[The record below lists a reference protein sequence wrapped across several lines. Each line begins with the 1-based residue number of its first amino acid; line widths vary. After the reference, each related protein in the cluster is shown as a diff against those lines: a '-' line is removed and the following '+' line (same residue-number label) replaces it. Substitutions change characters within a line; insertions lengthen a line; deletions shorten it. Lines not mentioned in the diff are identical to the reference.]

1 MIWGGSSKRVKSL
14 LSGFTAAREPSDDH
28 FLVLAR
34 RGAPPCLHPDPAAAR
49 AAARTPGARNRPADR
64 AAEVEATAR
73 RVRAPARARLPEDRA
88 REAEATP
95 VRVRAQEPDLAT
107 ELVPG
112 GNCFSPLGSVLFT
125 FMKREN

>member
-14 LSGFTAAREPSDDH
+14 LSGFTAARESSDDH
-28 FLVLAR
+28 FLALAR
-34 RGAPPCLHPDPAAAR
+34 RGAPPCLHPDPAAALE
-49 AAARTPGARNRPADR
+49 AARRGVDR

-73 RVRAPARARLPEDRA
+73 RDRAPARARLPEDRA

-107 ELVPG
+107 ELVPE
-112 GNCFSPLGSVLFT
+112 GNCFSLLGSVLFT